1 MPLSRWSSRHKKTFG
16 EKKKEKWDGNFR
28 LPPKPDSY
36 YSKTKGCC
44 RWCGTAILNEDGT
57 INTRK
62 SWHEDCATE
71 YLLIYHSG
79 EQRAQLWNRDKGI
92 CNHCGK
98 FDLKWQ
104 ADHIKPLVEQKGVKE
119 EDLDWGYYKLENL
132 QTLCKKCHRLKTN
145 SEVKLKGGVNKRKP
159 KYKTNK
165 FRI

>member
-36 YSKTKGCC
+36 YVETKGCC
-44 RWCGTAILNEDGT
+44 RWCGTTILNEDDT
-57 INTRK
+57 INMRK
-62 SWHEDCATE
+62 TWHEDCATE

-79 EQRAQLWNRDKGI
+79 EQRAQLWSRDKGI

-98 FDLKWQ
+98 FSMGWQ

-119 EDLDWGYYKLENL
+119 KDLDWSYYKLENL
-132 QTLCKKCHRLKTN
+132 QTLCKKCHRTKTN
-145 SEVKLKGGVNKRKP
+145 SEVVLKGKGKRKVNYR
-159 KYKTNK
+159 KWSK
-165 FRI
+165 

>member
-28 LPPKPDSY
+28 HPPKPDSY
-36 YSKTKGCC
+36 YTQTKGHC
-44 RWCGTAILNEDGT
+44 RWCSKVILNEDGT

-98 FDLKWQ
+98 FSMSWQ
-104 ADHIKPLVEQKGVKE
+104 ADHIRPLVEQKGVLE
-119 EDLDWGYYKLENL
+119 EDLDWSYYSLDNL
-132 QTLCKKCHRLKTN
+132 QTLCKSCHRKKTN
-145 SEVKLKGGVNKRKP
+145 SEVKLKGKRKVT
-159 KYKTNK
+159 YKTNK
-165 FRI
+165 FK

>member
-57 INTRK
+57 INMRK
-62 SWHEDCATE
+62 TWHEDCATE

-79 EQRAQLWNRDKGI
+79 EQRAQLWNRDKGV

-98 FDLKWQ
+98 FSMSWQ
-104 ADHIKPLVEQKGVKE
+104 ADHIKPLVEQKGV
-119 EDLDWGYYKLENL
+119 LEL
-132 QTLCKKCHRLKTN
+132 L
-145 SEVKLKGGVNKRKP
+145 
-159 KYKTNK
+159 
-165 FRI
+165 